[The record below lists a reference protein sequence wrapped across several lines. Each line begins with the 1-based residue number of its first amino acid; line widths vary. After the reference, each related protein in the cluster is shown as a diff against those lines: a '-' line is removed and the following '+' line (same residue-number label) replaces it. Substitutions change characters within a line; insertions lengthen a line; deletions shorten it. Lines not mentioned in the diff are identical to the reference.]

1 MIAGVILAGGR
12 SSRMGGRDKALIE
25 LGGQSLLDRLRARLS
40 SQVGALAINTN
51 AELGAAAHGHDVV
64 PDRFAG
70 LPGPLAGIHAGLAWA
85 ESIPGVTHVATAS
98 VDTPFL
104 PADFVARLASAR
116 ADGSTVAVARS
127 EGRLHPTC
135 ALWPVALRVR
145 LEAFL
150 AEGATGKV
158 LAFAEEVG
166 YIAVDFPAVPFDPF
180 LNINTP
186 EDLAKATAFLE
197 ARH

>member
-40 SQVGALAINTN
+40 PQVGALAINTN
-51 AELGAAAHGHDVV
+51 AELGAAAHGCEVR

-70 LPGPLAGIHAGLAWA
+70 FPGPLAGIHAGLLWA
-85 ESIPGVTHVATAS
+85 ETMPGVTHIATAS

-104 PADFVARLASAR
+104 PADFVGRLTSAC
-116 ADGSTVAVARS
+116 AGGSLVALARS
-127 EGRLHPTC
+127 DGRLHPTC
-135 ALWPVALRVR
+135 ALWPVALRAR

-150 AEGATGKV
+150 KEGETGKV
-158 LAFAEEVG
+158 VAFAEDVG

-180 LNINTP
+180 FNINTP
-186 EDLAKATAFLE
+186 EDMARATAFLE
-197 ARH
+197 TGQ

>member
-40 SQVGALAINTN
+40 PQVGALAINTN
-51 AELGAAAHGHDVV
+51 AALGEAAHGHDVL

-85 ESIPGVTHVATAS
+85 DSIPGVTHVATAS

-116 ADGSTVAVARS
+116 ADGSPVALARS
-127 EGRLHPTC
+127 EGQLHPTC
-135 ALWPVALRVR
+135 ALWPVALRAR
-145 LEAFL
+145 LETFL
-150 AEGATGKV
+150 EEGTSRKV
-158 LAFAEEVG
+158 MTFAETAG
-166 YIAVDFPAVPFDPF
+166 YVAVDFPAVSFDPF
-180 LNINTP
+180 FNINTP

-197 ARH
+197 ALH

>member
-25 LGGQSLLDRLRARLS
+25 LGGQSLLGRLS
-40 SQVGALAINTN
+40 ARFSPQVDALAINTN
-51 AELGAAAHGHDVV
+51 AALDEEARGHKLL

-70 LPGPLAGIHAGLAWA
+70 FPGPLAGIHAGLCWA
-85 ESIPGVTHVATAS
+85 ATLPAVTHLATAS

-104 PADFVARLASAR
+104 PADFVARLASAC
-116 ADGSTVAVARS
+116 ADGAPVALARS

-135 ALWPVALRVR
+135 ALWPVALRAR

-150 AEGATGKV
+150 EEGTSRKV
-158 LAFAEEVG
+158 MTFAEIAG
-166 YIAVDFPAVPFDPF
+166 YVAVDFPAVPFDPF
-180 LNINTP
+180 FNVNTP
-186 EDLAKATAFLE
+186 EDLAKAAALQETVQ
-197 ARH
+197 

>member
-51 AELGAAAHGHDVV
+51 AELGAAANGCAVL

-70 LPGPLAGIHAGLAWA
+70 FPGPLAGMHAGLLWA
-85 ESIPGVTHVATAS
+85 ETLPGVTRVATAS